1 MKILI
6 ILLII
11 VGFIDLRQ
19 NMNKKY
25 TKEIVIYFVMVAV
38 ILALKYYLDQPNYT
52 TISDFVI
59 NLINK

>member
-6 ILLII
+6 MILII

-19 NMNKKY
+19 RMKKEF
-25 TKEIVIYFVMVAV
+25 TKEIVIYFIMVAL
-38 ILALKYYLDQPNYT
+38 ILGIKYYLNQPGYI

-59 NLINK
+59 NLMNK